1 MSVLTSQLSF
11 SAAMRH
17 YESSHANSHRIEN
30 GIFYTD
36 VGLAEMI
43 IKNLNIPKEAIIYDP
58 CCGAGC
64 FLYAASENGHP
75 NIYGADCDGDAI
87 SLCAN
92 YLPTANL
99 KTADTIN
106 AAVSF
111 IDDVDFV
118 IGNPPYAPL
127 GNSIVLKGNR
137 DFREKVAAYGNN
149 LFVAALIRAL
159 ELARKD
165 GGVVSYIIPKNFLHV
180 SAYSEFRKELLR
192 KKTIVSIAD
201 LGICFRD
208 VRGEQIVLTV
218 KNTVPSERNEI
229 IFQKYVN
236 GQFVSLPYSV
246 SQSFYTDEI
255 LIFSCKK
262 DHEIYEKLT
271 SSYKSLSDLEGGYV
285 GRGKSSSV
293 NAVSGKDIRKFGFK
307 TIRLPSS
314 GNRIFFQNIYS
325 IESGIIGTFGGE
337 LEAGQTVTIFTDGD
351 ENMCRF
357 ILGLLHSRLVNFFL
371 CKFCFNNSH
380 LTMHTDAKYLK
391 KIPLPRDNEVIFSEI
406 IRIVSSLETDE
417 YMSPRWFANLE
428 LLNATVYRAY
438 SIDTEL
444 VKYIDNEMKA
454 TQSSKWHT
462 K

>member
-1 MSVLTSQLSF
+1 MGKF
-11 SAAMRH
+11 AAT
-17 YESSHANSHRIEN
+17 EGKGGGE
-30 GIFYTD
+30 FYTPKC
-36 VGLAEMI
+36 VVNLIAEMI
-43 IKNLNIPKEAIIYDP
+43 EPYKGKIYDP

-192 KKTIVSIAD
+192 KK
-201 LGICFRD
+201 L
-208 VRGEQIVLTV
+208 LTDI
-218 KNTVPSERNEI
+218 T
-229 IFQKYVN
+229 
-236 GQFVSLPYSV
+236 
-246 SQSFYTDEI
+246 
-255 LIFSCKK
+255 
-262 DHEIYEKLT
+262 T
-271 SSYKSLSDLEGGYV
+271 S
-285 GRGKSSSV
+285 
-293 NAVSGKDIRKFGFK
+293 
-307 TIRLPSS
+307 
-314 GNRIFFQNIYS
+314 
-325 IESGIIGTFGGE
+325 
-337 LEAGQTVTIFTDGD
+337 
-351 ENMCRF
+351 
-357 ILGLLHSRLVNFFL
+357 
-371 CKFCFNNSH
+371 
-380 LTMHTDAKYLK
+380 
-391 KIPLPRDNEVIFSEI
+391 
-406 IRIVSSLETDE
+406 
-417 YMSPRWFANLE
+417 
-428 LLNATVYRAY
+428 
-438 SIDTEL
+438 
-444 VKYIDNEMKA
+444 
-454 TQSSKWHT
+454 
-462 K
+462 